1 MKNEFENSSEDNS
14 ENNQDNKDA
23 KKTIFVSSSEINSNN
38 FSVSSTESDSAFISD
53 ADSSSNPN
61 AGSSSNPNA
70 DSSSD
75 PNAGSSSNPN
85 SSLEIS
91 DVFVPVI
98 PDPVLPEYSP
108 ESKSTDLSGIPLS
121 TQKITEPTKIIIIGT
136 AHVSEKSVKEV
147 KETIEREKPDI
158 VAVELCANR
167 YKSIMEPDQKKE
179 VSFKD
184 ILSPGQTFYYL
195 LYGLLAYIQKKMG
208 EQMGVPPGTEMF
220 AAIDGAQEIGA
231 DLALIDRDIQITF
244 KRFIA
249 KMSFWEK
256 TKMLYTLVAGYFGIG
271 NQGEMAEFTL
281 DSMTDQDVVSTLIEE
296 FRKFSPT
303 AASVLIDERDAY
315 LAGSIIR
322 TIKAAG
328 PGKKIVVV
336 IGAGHRQGVVNYLQ
350 NPAQI
355 PDLSELVVVPKK
367 RFGILKTISY
377 LLIGLVLLAFLY
389 IIYKVITYPDMT
401 PETLFIAFASWFL
414 INGTLS
420 AAGVILAGGRLKSA
434 AIAFLLAWF
443 TSLNPLVAAGWFAG
457 LAEAAYRKPTTEDLG
472 KLMNV
477 ETFSEMNRNPFFKVI
492 LVAALA
498 NVGSMI
504 GTFIGAYVVLQ
515 LSDIDIVEIIRNIV
529 SGIF

>member
-1 MKNEFENSSEDNS
+1 MKNESEKSSSSNLSSKDLPEDDVIQENII
-14 ENNQDNKDA
+14 
-23 KKTIFVSSSEINSNN
+23 TVSSSESSMSH
-38 FSVSSTESDSAFISD
+38 FSVSSTDTVMPADSAAPVGSVASVDSDSSG
-53 ADSSSNPN
+53 SNP
-61 AGSSSNPNA
+61 S
-70 DSSSD
+70 DSDS
-75 PNAGSSSNPN
+75 P

-91 DVFVPVI
+91 DVFVPVVS
-98 PDPVLPEYSP
+98 DEVLSEYPNDSD
-108 ESKSTDLSGIPLS
+108 SSDLSGIPLS
-121 TQKITEPTKIIIIGT
+121 TQKAVEPTKIIIIGT

-167 YKSIMEPDQKKE
+167 YKSIMEPEQNKE

-195 LYGLLAYIQKKMG
+195 LYGLLSYIQKKMG
-208 EQMGVPPGTEMF
+208 EELGVPPGTEMF

-231 DLALIDRDIQITF
+231 DLALIDRDIQTTF

-256 TKMLYTLVAGYFGIG
+256 VKMLYALVTGYLGIG
-271 NQGEMAEFTL
+271 GKEEMVEFSL
-281 DSMTDQDVVSTLIEE
+281 DSMTDQDVVSALIEE

-315 LAGSIIR
+315 LAGSIVR

-336 IGAGHRQGVVNYLQ
+336 IGAGHRQGVINYLHD
-350 NPAQI
+350 PSTI
-355 PDLSELVVVPKK
+355 PDLATLVTIPKK
-367 RFGILKTISY
+367 RFSLAKIISY
-377 LLIGLVLLAFLY
+377 TLIGLVLLAFLY
-389 IIYKVITYPDMT
+389 IIYSVVTYPDMT
-401 PETLFIAFASWFL
+401 PEILLIAFASWFL
-414 INGTLS
+414 INGVLS
-420 AAGVILAGGRLKSA
+420 AIGVLVAGGKPKSA
-434 AIAFLLAWF
+434 FVAFMLAWF

-457 LAEAAYRKPTTEDLG
+457 LTEAAIRKPTTNDL
-472 KLMNV
+472 KRMMNA
-477 ETFSEMNRNPFFKVI
+477 ETFKEMNNNPFFKVI

-498 NVGSMI
+498 NVGSII
-504 GTFIGAYVVLQ
+504 GTLIGTYVVLQ
-515 LSDIDIVEIIRNIV
+515 ISGIDIVGIIKDVV